1 MRQETEAVM
10 PPSGKA
16 GCGESRPSGLEGG
29 SRKPTDR
36 ETGKAPSF
44 YPYLMPLTLSRGR
57 NKLGREKV
65 SSEAKHSS
73 QEAGLQDRQLWS
85 AG

>member
-1 MRQETEAVM
+1 MARN
-10 PPSGKA
+10 
-16 GCGESRPSGLEGG
+16 
-29 SRKPTDR
+29 
-36 ETGKAPSF
+36 F
-44 YPYLMPLTLSRGR
+44 YPYLMPLALSRDR

-65 SSEAKHSS
+65 SSEAKQSS